1 MDIRQL
7 AEADIP
13 QITRLGR
20 LMHDESQY
28 SYLHFSPDKV
38 IAKCNDALVN
48 PQIQCWVTVKDETV
62 TGMMAGQVFEYE
74 FGQSLIASDILV
86 FVSPEHRGG
95 TAFLRLVKEYIEWS
109 KSLGAELIFL
119 NQTTGVNQ
127 EATGKLY
134 QRIGFD
140 PVGGMYVMII
150 GKQSMRTKQC

>member
-109 KSLGAELIFL
+109 KSLGAEMIFL
-119 NQTTGVNQ
+119 NQTTGTAQ
-127 EATGKLY
+127 EAVARLY
-134 QRIGFD
+134 QRIGFES
-140 PVGGMYVMII
+140 VGGIYR
-150 GKQSMRTKQC
+150 MRGE

>member
-7 AEADIP
+7 TEADIP
-13 QITRLGR
+13 QIIHLGR

-109 KSLGAELIFL
+109 KSLSAEMIFL
-119 NQTTGVNQ
+119 NQTTGTAQ
-127 EATGKLY
+127 EAVARLY
-134 QRIGFD
+134 QRIGFES
-140 PVGGMYVMII
+140 VGGIYR
-150 GKQSMRTKQC
+150 MRGE

>member
-109 KSLGAELIFL
+109 KSLSAEMIFL
-119 NQTTGVNQ
+119 NQTTGTAQ
-127 EATGKLY
+127 EAVARLY
-134 QRIGFD
+134 QRIGFES
-140 PVGGMYVMII
+140 VGGIYR
-150 GKQSMRTKQC
+150 MRGE